1 MKIFRQLT
9 LNIKSLQITL
19 PAFALSY
26 GVSHAAG
33 SKKMV
38 SLDNTDFVV
47 LISFLIFVGVLIYFK
62 VPSIVGA
69 FLDKRSN
76 DIQSE
81 IEKAGEIL
89 EEAKKILSSIEADHI
104 KTGETIE
111 QMLENANWAP
121 NHGKTEPWRFF
132 VFEGD
137 ATTQF
142 GKAHA
147 DLYKKHTAL
156 GGQRTWTCMVNLNQS
171 FSGGYTN
178 FPKLDLEI
186 KPLSGQAILWDN
198 IDNAYRPHQQS
209 LHGGMPVEQGDKFIL
224 TQWFRQSVRG

>member
-1 MKIFRQLT
+1 MKIFRQLP
-9 LNIKSLQITL
+9 LNIKSLQITI

-26 GVSHAAG
+26 GVSYAAG

-104 KTGETIE
+104 RTSETIA
-111 QMLENANWAP
+111 QMVETAKSRAGDEEEKAKKNIEELMKNKLISAEGQVLSNERKILEEIEDRAIDLSIEKVRMKLSKSLSSSDYDN
-121 NHGKTEPWRFF
+121 
-132 VFEGD
+132 
-137 ATTQF
+137 QF
-142 GKAHA
+142 DSSIQSIEKG
-147 DLYKKHTAL
+147 LKK
-156 GGQRTWTCMVNLNQS
+156 VYS
-171 FSGGYTN
+171 
-178 FPKLDLEI
+178 
-186 KPLSGQAILWDN
+186 
-198 IDNAYRPHQQS
+198 
-209 LHGGMPVEQGDKFIL
+209 
-224 TQWFRQSVRG
+224 

>member
-1 MKIFRQLT
+1 MKILRKLT
-9 LNIKSLQITL
+9 LNIKYLQITL

-62 VPSIVGA
+62 VPSIIGA

-104 KTGETIE
+104 KTSETIGKMVE
-111 QMLENANWAP
+111 TARSRAGEEEDKAKKNIEELMRNKLISAEGQVMSNERKILEEIEDRAI
-121 NHGKTEPWRFF
+121 
-132 VFEGD
+132 
-137 ATTQF
+137 
-142 GKAHA
+142 
-147 DLYKKHTAL
+147 DLSIEKVK
-156 GGQRTWTCMVNLNQS
+156 V
-171 FSGGYTN
+171 
-178 FPKLDLEI
+178 KL
-186 KPLSGQAILWDN
+186 S
-198 IDNAYRPHQQS
+198 QS
-209 LHGGMPVEQGDKFIL
+209 LSSSDYDNQFDASI
-224 TQWFRQSVRG
+224 QSIEKGLKKVYS

>member
-1 MKIFRQLT
+1 MKISRQLT

-19 PAFALSY
+19 SAFALSY

-76 DIQSE
+76 DIQNE
-81 IEKAGEIL
+81 IDKAGEIL

-104 KTGETIE
+104 RTSETIR
-111 QMLENANWAP
+111 QMVQTAKSRAGDEEEKAKKNIEELMKNKLISAEGQVMSNERKILEEIEDRAI
-121 NHGKTEPWRFF
+121 
-132 VFEGD
+132 
-137 ATTQF
+137 
-142 GKAHA
+142 
-147 DLYKKHTAL
+147 DLSIEKVK
-156 GGQRTWTCMVNLNQS
+156 V
-171 FSGGYTN
+171 
-178 FPKLDLEI
+178 KL
-186 KPLSGQAILWDN
+186 S
-198 IDNAYRPHQQS
+198 QS
-209 LHGGMPVEQGDKFIL
+209 LSSSDYDNQFNASI
-224 TQWFRQSVRG
+224 QSIEKGLKKVYS

>member
-19 PAFALSY
+19 SAFALSY

-104 KTGETIE
+104 KTSETIRKMVE
-111 QMLENANWAP
+111 TARSRAGEEEEKAKKNIEELMRNKLISAEGQVTSNERKILEEIEDRAI
-121 NHGKTEPWRFF
+121 
-132 VFEGD
+132 
-137 ATTQF
+137 
-142 GKAHA
+142 
-147 DLYKKHTAL
+147 DLSIEKVK
-156 GGQRTWTCMVNLNQS
+156 V
-171 FSGGYTN
+171 
-178 FPKLDLEI
+178 KL
-186 KPLSGQAILWDN
+186 S
-198 IDNAYRPHQQS
+198 QS
-209 LHGGMPVEQGDKFIL
+209 LSSSDYDNQFDASI
-224 TQWFRQSVRG
+224 QSIEKGLKKVYS

>member
-9 LNIKSLQITL
+9 LNIKSLQITI

-26 GVSHAAG
+26 GVSYAAG

-89 EEAKKILSSIEADHI
+89 EEAKKILSSLEADHI
-104 KTGETIE
+104 RTSETIG
-111 QMLENANWAP
+111 QMVETARSRAGEEEEKAKKNIEELMKNKLISAKGQVMSSERKILEEIEDRAI
-121 NHGKTEPWRFF
+121 
-132 VFEGD
+132 
-137 ATTQF
+137 
-142 GKAHA
+142 
-147 DLYKKHTAL
+147 DLSIEKVK
-156 GGQRTWTCMVNLNQS
+156 V
-171 FSGGYTN
+171 
-178 FPKLDLEI
+178 KL
-186 KPLSGQAILWDN
+186 S
-198 IDNAYRPHQQS
+198 QS
-209 LHGGMPVEQGDKFIL
+209 LSSSDYDNQFDASI
-224 TQWFRQSVRG
+224 QSIEKGLKKVYS

>member
-1 MKIFRQLT
+1 MKIFRQLP

-104 KTGETIE
+104 RTSETIR
-111 QMLENANWAP
+111 QMVETARSRAGEEEEKAKKNIEELMKNKLISAEGQVMSNERKILEEIEDRAI
-121 NHGKTEPWRFF
+121 
-132 VFEGD
+132 
-137 ATTQF
+137 
-142 GKAHA
+142 
-147 DLYKKHTAL
+147 DLSIEKVK
-156 GGQRTWTCMVNLNQS
+156 V
-171 FSGGYTN
+171 
-178 FPKLDLEI
+178 KL
-186 KPLSGQAILWDN
+186 S
-198 IDNAYRPHQQS
+198 QS
-209 LHGGMPVEQGDKFIL
+209 LSSSDYDNQFDASI
-224 TQWFRQSVRG
+224 QSIEKGLKKVYS

>member
-9 LNIKSLQITL
+9 LKIKSLQITL
-19 PAFALSY
+19 SAFTLSY

-104 KTGETIE
+104 KTSETIG
-111 QMLENANWAP
+111 QMVETARSRAGEEEEKAKKNIEELMKNKLTAAEGQVMSNERKILEEIEDRAIDLSIEKV
-121 NHGKTEPWRFF
+121 KTKLSQGLSNSDYDNQF
-132 VFEGD
+132 D
-137 ATTQF
+137 ASIQSIER
-142 GKAHA
+142 G
-147 DLYKKHTAL
+147 LKKIY
-156 GGQRTWTCMVNLNQS
+156 S
-171 FSGGYTN
+171 
-178 FPKLDLEI
+178 
-186 KPLSGQAILWDN
+186 
-198 IDNAYRPHQQS
+198 
-209 LHGGMPVEQGDKFIL
+209 
-224 TQWFRQSVRG
+224 

>member
-47 LISFLIFVGVLIYFK
+47 LISFLIFVGVLVYFK

-89 EEAKKILSSIEADHI
+89 EEAKKILSSIEADH
-104 KTGETIE
+104 KRTSETIG
-111 QMLENANWAP
+111 QMVETARSRAGEEEEKAKKNIEELMKNKLISAEGQVMSNERKILEEIEDRAI
-121 NHGKTEPWRFF
+121 
-132 VFEGD
+132 
-137 ATTQF
+137 
-142 GKAHA
+142 
-147 DLYKKHTAL
+147 DLSIEKVK
-156 GGQRTWTCMVNLNQS
+156 V
-171 FSGGYTN
+171 
-178 FPKLDLEI
+178 KL
-186 KPLSGQAILWDN
+186 S
-198 IDNAYRPHQQS
+198 QS
-209 LHGGMPVEQGDKFIL
+209 LSSSDYDNQFDASI
-224 TQWFRQSVRG
+224 QSIEKGLKKVYS

>member
-1 MKIFRQLT
+1 MKIFKQLT

-104 KTGETIE
+104 RTSETIG
-111 QMLENANWAP
+111 QMVETARSRAGEEEEKAKKNIEELMKNKLISAEGQVMSNERKILEEIEDRAI
-121 NHGKTEPWRFF
+121 
-132 VFEGD
+132 
-137 ATTQF
+137 
-142 GKAHA
+142 
-147 DLYKKHTAL
+147 DLSIEKVK
-156 GGQRTWTCMVNLNQS
+156 V
-171 FSGGYTN
+171 
-178 FPKLDLEI
+178 KL
-186 KPLSGQAILWDN
+186 S
-198 IDNAYRPHQQS
+198 QS
-209 LHGGMPVEQGDKFIL
+209 LSSSDYDNQFDASI
-224 TQWFRQSVRG
+224 QSIEKGLKKVYS